1 MWFAFRFFIFVQRQQ
16 HKNRIITVKYVLW
29 FAFRFFIFVQ
39 RQQRGKSNPDT
50 FQCCDLLSDF
60 LSLSNGNN
68 ILHLLLSLFK
78 VVICFQIFYLC
89 PTATTSYRSLS
100 MLIQLWFAFRFFI
113 FVQRQQRWRYYY
125 IEAFCCDLLSDFL
138 SLSNG
143 NNKALRFLSSQLVV
157 ICFQIFY
164 LCPTATTIVLH
175 KLVEWLLWFAFRF
188 FIFVQRQQLNQ
199 ETTNLK
205 TVVICFQIF
214 YLCPTATTQH
224 C

>member
-1 MWFAFRFFIFVQRQQ
+1 MLSDF
-16 HKNRIITVKYVLW
+16 LSL
-29 FAFRFFIFVQ
+29 
-39 RQQRGKSNPDT
+39 SNGNNTKTGLSPSSM
-50 FQCCDLLSDF
+50 CCDLLSDF

-68 ILHLLLSLFK
+68 AGKVTLIHSS

-164 LCPTATTIVLH
+164 LCPTATTVDTLTS
-175 KLVEWLLWFAFRF
+175 KQELLWFAFRF
-188 FIFVQRQQLNQ
+188 FIFVQRQQRFIGFNVIDLSCDLLSDFLSLSNGNNS
-199 ETTNLK
+199 TLLK
-205 TVVICFQIF
+205 YWII
-214 YLCPTATTQH
+214 AN
-224 C
+224 